1 MVCGELFLMVTPPP
15 VVDPEDAGVLLE
27 DEDETADEVLVGTVL
42 VDEVVEVL
50 DDEVESGDGVGVGVE
65 LEVVGARVEMD
76 AVC

>member
-27 DEDETADEVLVGTVL
+27 DEDETADEVLVGTVS
-42 VDEVVEVL
+42 VDEVV

>member
-1 MVCGELFLMVTPPP
+1 MVTPPP

-27 DEDETADEVLVGTVL
+27 DEDETAD
-42 VDEVVEVL
+42 
-50 DDEVESGDGVGVGVE
+50 GVGVGVE

>member
-1 MVCGELFLMVTPPP
+1 MVTPPP

-27 DEDETADEVLVGTVL
+27 DEDETADEVLVGTVS
-42 VDEVVEVL
+42 VDEVL

-65 LEVVGARVEMD
+65 LEVVGARVEMA